1 MYDAIVVGARVA
13 GSPTA
18 MLLARRG
25 YKVLLAERATFPS
38 DVISGLYIRLPGA
51 ARLNRWGLLDRVAAT
66 GAPPIERFTFDVGP
80 FALVGAAP
88 PAEGVAAS
96 YMPRRRILDPILA
109 GAAVEA
115 GAELRTGFA
124 VQELLWEGNRVV
136 GIRGRSATGTSVT
149 ERARVVIGADGPHSF
164 VARSVQAPL
173 YNVHPTLTCSYQSYW
188 SGVAVDGIELYVR
201 DGRFIVAGTTNEG
214 LVQVTAVWPI
224 AQFKTVRADIEGSF
238 LRTLDEHAPGL
249 AERVRAGRR
258 EERFYGMADFSNF
271 FRTPFGPGW
280 ALVGDAG
287 YHKDPITAQ
296 GIADALAGAE
306 LLAEALDI
314 GVSGRRPLDEA
325 LRGYQRRRDEAV
337 APMYDL
343 TVQLATLAPPPPPLQ
358 DLLGALRGNQ
368 HEIDR
373 FLGTTEGTVPI
384 PEFFAPENV
393 GRIIAAGSPARAA

>member
-1 MYDAIVVGARVA
+1 M
-13 GSPTA
+13 
-18 MLLARRG
+18 
-25 YKVLLAERATFPS
+25 
-38 DVISGLYIRLPGA
+38 
-51 ARLNRWGLLDRVAAT
+51 AAT